1 MSLLTNFL
9 KRGFLNGNGATL
21 ALVVA
26 IASYGLAVYARPT
39 ESTTEFNA
47 ARAIA
52 DLECVGWKAGNASV
66 RQRLIVANGDDV
78 ERGESADVTIG
89 TQLKGLLP
97 GASRETDLKSGN
109 FKHIAAEGD
118 AADRIAALMV
128 ASKTSG
134 ESTGLAVD
142 NCRTPAQNWWFA
154 GIDTQAGYTQNLV
167 LTNPDATETVAT
179 LTAYTENGKTSMTE
193 YEHIVVPA
201 NGITVVDLTRAVP
214 GVVSAAL
221 QVRVVDGRL
230 TANIQTDVVNGVA
243 QVGRSFNPPVETLST
258 QTVIVGLRS
267 NSVAPRLHLVSPHS
281 DAIVSVILHTTDGT
295 FPVNDATDMNL
306 DAGVVKTID
315 LTDIIQTSKSAI
327 EIVSDQPL
335 LASATLISKS
345 GGVNDYQILAGQ
357 SPILHGAVTSLP
369 SEMKIAGFQAL
380 SLTNADV
387 TVTALLAGEPLWQ
400 ETTTLNAGEVTALEL
415 GERREKGMV
424 VVVTTAASD
433 VFVTVWLDAKTSRG
447 TYTSAVSLLDPST
460 QTIAGVRLMLRTS

>member
-9 KRGFLNGNGATL
+9 KRGFLSGNGATL
-21 ALVVA
+21 ALVIAV
-26 IASYGLAVYARPT
+26 ASYGLAVYARPT

-47 ARAIA
+47 ARAIT
-52 DLECVGWKAGNASV
+52 DVECVGWHAGNSAM
-66 RQRLIVANGDDV
+66 RQRLIVANGDEV
-78 ERGESADVTIG
+78 TSGSTADVTIG

-118 AADRIAALMV
+118 AANRISALML

-134 ESTGLAVD
+134 DSTGLAVD

-154 GIDTQAGYTQNLV
+154 GIDTQAGYTQNLI
-167 LTNPDATETVAT
+167 LTNPDDAETVAI
-179 LTAYTENGKTSMTE
+179 LNAYTEDGKTSMTE
-193 YEHIVVPA
+193 YEHIVVPP
-201 NGITVVDLTRAVP
+201 NGTTVVDLTRAIP
-214 GVVSAAL
+214 GVTSAAL

-243 QVGRSFNPPVETLST
+243 QVGRSFNSPVESLST

-267 NSVAPRLHLVSPHS
+267 NSVAPRLHLVSPHADS
-281 DAIVSVILHTTDGT
+281 IVSVILHTTDGA
-295 FPVNDATDMNL
+295 FPINDATDINL

-315 LTDIIQTSKSAI
+315 LSDIIQTSKSAI

-335 LASATLISKS
+335 LASVTLISKS
-345 GGVNDYQILAGQ
+345 GGVNDYQVLSGQ
-357 SPILHGAVTSLP
+357 SPILQGAVAALP
-369 SEMKIAGFQAL
+369 SELKISGFQAL
-380 SLTNADV
+380 SLTETDV
-387 TVTALLAGEPLWQ
+387 TVSAFLAGEPLWK
-400 ETTTLNAGEVTALEL
+400 ETTSLNAGEVAALQL

-424 VVVTTAASD
+424 LVVNTTSPD
-433 VFVTVWLDAKTSRG
+433 VFVTLWLDAKTSRG
-447 TYTSAVSLLDPST
+447 TYTSAVSMLDPST